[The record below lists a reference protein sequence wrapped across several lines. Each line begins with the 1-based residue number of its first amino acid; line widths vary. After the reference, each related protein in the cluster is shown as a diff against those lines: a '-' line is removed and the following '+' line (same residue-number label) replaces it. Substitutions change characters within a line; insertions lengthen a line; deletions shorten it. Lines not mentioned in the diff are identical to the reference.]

1 MKQSD
6 RADFKWLPIVLA
18 SLVLCNGCSI
28 LPPFNKI
35 LPGNRA
41 FIDYWPPD
49 PNRKELRLAVKDNI
63 DMKGVVTTAGSEI
76 FSTTHKPAEK
86 DAPCLAIARRRQVQI
101 VGKTNMTEFAISP
114 SGMNEYFGTPVNPL
128 KRNLI
133 PGGSSSG
140 NAVALA
146 SGMADMAFGT
156 DTAGSNRVPAACCG
170 IVGLKTTFGL
180 IPLQGVY
187 PVEPHL
193 DTVGPMGKD
202 IDHTVQGMELL
213 QDGFAAKYAAAKAAK
228 PTAGSIRV
236 GRLKLKSTDPKVD
249 QAIDDALAKTGF
261 QVVELDES
269 MSNKFEQAKKDGTT
283 VAAAGAWISD
293 GRFEFALGVAART
306 KSVIQYGQ
314 INYTAGYRS
323 ALARRS
329 AWQQTLSKV
338 FEKVDLI
345 ALPTLQKT
353 PPGMPLLNL
362 RIGIMEAH
370 LLQVQNTVAVNFAG
384 NPALAIPVPMRH
396 GKVSSSLQFIGPP
409 LAEAA
414 LLNAGRL
421 VEDAIKR

>member
-1 MKQSD
+1 
-6 RADFKWLPIVLA
+6 
-18 SLVLCNGCSI
+18 
-28 LPPFNKI
+28 
-35 LPGNRA
+35 
-41 FIDYWPPD
+41 
-49 PNRKELRLAVKDNI
+49 
-63 DMKGVVTTAGSEI
+63 
-76 FSTTHKPAEK
+76 
-86 DAPCLAIARRRQVQI
+86 
-101 VGKTNMTEFAISP
+101 
-114 SGMNEYFGTPVNPL
+114 
-128 KRNLI
+128 
-133 PGGSSSG
+133 
-140 NAVALA
+140 
-146 SGMADMAFGT
+146 
-156 DTAGSNRVPAACCG
+156 VPAACCG